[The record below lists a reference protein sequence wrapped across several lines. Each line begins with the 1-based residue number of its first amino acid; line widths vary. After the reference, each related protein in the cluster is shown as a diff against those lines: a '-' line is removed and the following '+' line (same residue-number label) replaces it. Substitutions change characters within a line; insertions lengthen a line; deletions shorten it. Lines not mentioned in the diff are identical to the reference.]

1 MQVSAVK
8 SLSAATFAVLDLALF
23 LSAAPAPPR
32 PQETQ
37 APDSELVLTLDP
49 AQCKVHFTVDSSLH
63 TVHGTFSLKSGTVHF
78 DPQTGKAGGEIVV
91 YATSG
96 DSGSS
101 SRDARM
107 HKEIL
112 ETAKYPEASF
122 RPIHI
127 EGKIA
132 PSGASDVKL
141 QGVFSFHGT
150 DHDLTALIHADLTA
164 NHWNGTAKFD
174 VPYIRWG
181 IKDPS
186 NFLLKVKPIVNV
198 ELEMSGGVNAAK

>member
-32 PQETQ
+32 PQVTQ
-37 APDSELVLTLDP
+37 APHSELVLTLDP

-91 YATSG
+91 NATSG
-96 DSGSS
+96 DSGSN

-112 ETAKYPEASF
+112 ESKKYPDAVFHPSQ
-122 RPIHI
+122 I
-127 EGKIA
+127 EGRVASI
-132 PSGASDVKL
+132 GACDVKL
-141 QGVFSFHGT
+141 RGTISLHGA
-150 DHDLTALIHADLTA
+150 DHELTALIHANLTSD
-164 NHWNGTAKFD
+164 HWTGTAKFE
-174 VPYIRWG
+174 VPYITWG

-186 NFLLKVKPIVNV
+186 NFFLRVKPVVNV
-198 ELEMSGGVNAAK
+198 ELEMSGALNSAK